1 MLSKSSIGL
10 ASAFALI
17 GALGAADPAWAG
29 SKIFA
34 PLGTTLTMS
43 STIEQNAV
51 GNLDPFTV
59 EVFGAPGECLRIA
72 QTTGADLFAVLVSP
86 NQTVWRDD
94 DSNGS
99 LHPRINAVVQR
110 RGWHVLTITTFNGAA
125 ASTSDFTWTLSRLAS
140 SACSPATLP
149 SLAAAAAAAK
159 SGSAGPRVVGGT
171 N

>member
-86 NQTVWRDD
+86 NQTVWRDEAPTAACTRA
-94 DSNGS
+94 STPS
-99 LHPRINAVVQR
+99 CS
-110 RGWHVLTITTFNGAA
+110 GAA
-125 ASTSDFTWTLSRLAS
+125 GMF
-140 SACSPATLP
+140 LP
-149 SLAAAAAAAK
+149 SQPSMARRRA
-159 SGSAGPRVVGGT
+159 PRTSPGR
-171 N
+171 